1 LWSGTVSIASNVG
14 GSMKKEVKV
23 EDLKNIM
30 PSSRTTIYFPIVGLQ
45 LFMIALLFSHESI
58 MYTLLVLIGSAA
70 LTEGFEK
77 SRLQNKL
84 KQIIR

>member
-1 LWSGTVSIASNVG
+1 
-14 GSMKKEVKV
+14 MKKEVKV

-30 PSSRTTIYFPIVGLQ
+30 PSSRTTIYFPIIGMQ
-45 LFMIALLFSHESI
+45 LFMVALLFSHESV
-58 MYTLLVLIGSAA
+58 MYTLLLLIGSAA